1 MNKVLKH
8 SINTQEKINLDLIHN
23 TSQKLRNIIPKIQQ
37 NEAVMKLQNLFKN
50 FKSRKKLENLEQR
63 NENLNNIYK

>member
-1 MNKVLKH
+1 
-8 SINTQEKINLDLIHN
+8 
-23 TSQKLRNIIPKIQQ
+23 
-37 NEAVMKLQNLFKN
+37 MKLQNLFRN